1 MQLVQLKLCQLKIG
15 NKFGKRISIGSTQ
28 IYCNRRRRN
37 GTRTN
42 DQLKK
47 TENSPAKYYR
57 EAENYHQTLLL

>member
-15 NKFGKRISIGSTQ
+15 NKFRKRISTGSTQ
-28 IYCNRRRRN
+28 IYCNRKRRK

-47 TENSPAKYYR
+47 TKNSPAKYYR